1 MNKQDTLYYDGAC
14 PLCSAEMTRLGR
26 LSDDGLRL
34 VDIHQSAP
42 RSLPGQRDQLLAVL
56 HLETADGRILTGV
69 DANVAAW
76 QHTRPGMLFRWLRW
90 PGIRR
95 IADAVY
101 NRWAAKRFRRLY
113 VTGQQKVLK

>member
-1 MNKQDTLYYDGAC
+1 
-14 PLCSAEMTRLGR
+14 MTRLGR

-69 DANVAAW
+69 DAKW
-76 QHTRPGMLFRWLRW
+76 QPGNTHVRVCFFVGCAGRAFAGLLMRSIIAGRLNDSGGFMSQAS
-90 PGIRR
+90 RR
-95 IADAVY
+95 S
-101 NRWAAKRFRRLY
+101 
-113 VTGQQKVLK
+113 